1 MKTIGI
7 VCELN
12 PLHSGHKYLLDMA
25 RQKFSAD
32 YVVLVMSGD
41 YTQRGVPSIVS
52 KEIRTKMALMA
63 GADAVFELPVQYAT
77 ASAEYFASGAI
88 SLLNSLGC
96 VDQILFG
103 TENGDIEEIQKIAS
117 ILNDEPDEYKK
128 ELQKGLKRGLNFA
141 SARDAALKKL
151 ITISNSTTL
160 IGSNNILGIEYCRA
174 LMESK
179 SSITPLTIQREGAD
193 YNSDELTGAYASAS
207 AIRKLLENSTASVL
221 DGSDHLNSESK
232 TFSNPD
238 QNIYPNSHQDTNTN
252 QSPDQDQSQD
262 TNTDQS
268 RYNDSNQNA
277 DTLQDTTTYPD
288 DTYRSILK
296 DYIPED
302 VLTLLLSQKAY
313 NRLDNYSDYL
323 HYKLLSERGDGFT
336 SYADI
341 HRDLSDKIIKFLPK
355 YTTISEFTDLLKSK
369 DLTYTRIQRS
379 LLHILLGIKQDTLD
393 SLKQEKYP
401 VYLRLLGFRKESS
414 HLLAVIRESA
424 NTTVISRM
432 SDTFKIED
440 KKQKELLDQDVLA
453 SDIYHLIIPDSKNE
467 YQKPVTIL

>member
-25 RQKFSAD
+25 RKRFNAD
-32 YVVLVMSGD
+32 YIILVMSGD

-52 KEIRTKMALMA
+52 KEIRTRMALMA

-77 ASAEYFASGAI
+77 ASAEYFASGAV

-96 VDQILFG
+96 VDHILFG

-151 ITISNSTTL
+151 ITIGNSTTL

-193 YNSDELTGAYASAS
+193 YNSDDLTGAYASAS
-207 AIRKLLENSTASVL
+207 AIRKLLE
-221 DGSDHLNSESK
+221 
-232 TFSNPD
+232 
-238 QNIYPNSHQDTNTN
+238 
-252 QSPDQDQSQD
+252 
-262 TNTDQS
+262 
-268 RYNDSNQNA
+268 
-277 DTLQDTTTYPD
+277 TTYPD

-379 LLHILLGIKQDTLD
+379 LLHILLGIKQETLD

-401 VYLRLLGFRKESS
+401 VYLRLLGFRKKSS
-414 HLLAVIRESA
+414 PLLAVIRESA

-432 SDTFKIED
+432 SDAFKIED
-440 KKQKELLDQDVLA
+440 EQQKRLLDQDVLA

>member
-1 MKTIGI
+1 MNHLNTGDTLKTIGI

-25 RQKFSAD
+25 RKRFNAD
-32 YVVLVMSGD
+32 YIILVMSGD

-52 KEIRTKMALMA
+52 KEVRTKMALMA

-96 VDQILFG
+96 VDHILFG

-151 ITISNSTTL
+151 ITIGNSTTL

-193 YNSDELTGAYASAS
+193 YNSDDLTGAYASAS
-207 AIRKLLENSTASVL
+207 AIRKLLE
-221 DGSDHLNSESK
+221 
-232 TFSNPD
+232 
-238 QNIYPNSHQDTNTN
+238 
-252 QSPDQDQSQD
+252 
-262 TNTDQS
+262 
-268 RYNDSNQNA
+268 
-277 DTLQDTTTYPD
+277 TTYPD

-323 HYKLLSERGDGFT
+323 HYKLLSERSDGFT

-401 VYLRLLGFRKESS
+401 VYLRLLGFRKKSS
-414 HLLAVIRESA
+414 PLLAVIRENSD
-424 NTTVISRM
+424 TPVISRM
-432 SDTFKIED
+432 SDAFKIED
-440 KKQKELLDQDVLA
+440 EQQKRLLDQDVLA

>member
-52 KEIRTKMALMA
+52 KEIRARMALMA

-77 ASAEYFASGAI
+77 ASAEYFASGAV

-96 VDQILFG
+96 VDHILFG

-151 ITISNSTTL
+151 ITIGNSTTL

-193 YNSDELTGAYASAS
+193 YNSDELTGTYASAS
-207 AIRKLLENSTASVL
+207 AIRKLLE
-221 DGSDHLNSESK
+221 
-232 TFSNPD
+232 
-238 QNIYPNSHQDTNTN
+238 
-252 QSPDQDQSQD
+252 
-262 TNTDQS
+262 
-268 RYNDSNQNA
+268 
-277 DTLQDTTTYPD
+277 TTYPD

-296 DYIPED
+296 NYIPED
-302 VLTLLLSQKAY
+302 ILTLLLSQKAY

-323 HYKLLSERGDGFT
+323 HYKLLSERSEGFT

-379 LLHILLGIKQDTLD
+379 LLHILLGIKQNTLDTL
-393 SLKQEKYP
+393 KQDNYP

-414 HLLAVIRESA
+414 PLLAVIRESSS
-424 NTTVISRM
+424 TPVISRM
-432 SDTFKIED
+432 SDAFKIED
-440 KKQKELLDQDVLA
+440 EQQKRLLDQDVLA

-467 YQKPVTIL
+467 YQKPITIL

>member
-25 RQKFSAD
+25 RKRFNAD

-52 KEIRTKMALMA
+52 KEIRTRMALMA

-77 ASAEYFASGAI
+77 ASAEYFASGAV

-96 VDQILFG
+96 VDHILFG

-128 ELQKGLKRGLNFA
+128 ELQKWLKRGLNFA

-151 ITISNSTTL
+151 ITIGNSTTL

-179 SSITPLTIQREGAD
+179 SRITPITIKREGAD
-193 YNSDELTGAYASAS
+193 YNSDELTGTYASAS
-207 AIRKLLENSTASVL
+207 AIRRLLENNTTNAL
-221 DGSDHLNSESK
+221 GGSNNINSESK
-232 TFSNPD
+232 TDSYPD
-238 QNIYPNSHQDTNTN
+238 QNIYPNSH
-252 QSPDQDQSQD
+252 
-262 TNTDQS
+262 
-268 RYNDSNQNA
+268 
-277 DTLQDTTTYPD
+277 QDTTTYPD

-302 VLTLLLSQKAY
+302 ILTLLLSQKAY

-323 HYKLLSERGDGFT
+323 HYKLLSERSEGFT

-414 HLLAVIRESA
+414 PLLAVIRESSS
-424 NTTVISRM
+424 TPVISRM
-432 SDTFKIED
+432 SDAFKIED

-453 SDIYHLIIPDSKNE
+453 SDIYHLIIPDPKNE

>member
-52 KEIRTKMALMA
+52 KEVRTKMALMA

-96 VDQILFG
+96 VDHILFG

-151 ITISNSTTL
+151 ITIGNSTTL

-193 YNSDELTGAYASAS
+193 YNSDELTGTYASAS
-207 AIRKLLENSTASVL
+207 AIRKLLE
-221 DGSDHLNSESK
+221 
-232 TFSNPD
+232 
-238 QNIYPNSHQDTNTN
+238 
-252 QSPDQDQSQD
+252 
-262 TNTDQS
+262 
-268 RYNDSNQNA
+268 
-277 DTLQDTTTYPD
+277 TTYPD

-296 DYIPED
+296 NYIPED

-323 HYKLLSERGDGFT
+323 HYKLLSERSEGFT

-355 YTTISEFTDLLKSK
+355 YTTISEFTDILKSK

-379 LLHILLGIKQDTLD
+379 LLHILLGIKQETLD

>member
-52 KEIRTKMALMA
+52 KEVRTKMALMA

-96 VDQILFG
+96 VDHILFG

-151 ITISNSTTL
+151 IPIGNSTTL

-179 SSITPLTIQREGAD
+179 SRITPLTIKREGSD

-207 AIRKLLENSTASVL
+207 AIRKLLE
-221 DGSDHLNSESK
+221 
-232 TFSNPD
+232 
-238 QNIYPNSHQDTNTN
+238 
-252 QSPDQDQSQD
+252 
-262 TNTDQS
+262 
-268 RYNDSNQNA
+268 
-277 DTLQDTTTYPD
+277 TTYPD

-379 LLHILLGIKQDTLD
+379 LLHILLGIKQESLD
-393 SLKQEKYP
+393 SLKQDNYP

>member
-1 MKTIGI
+1 
-7 VCELN
+7 
-12 PLHSGHKYLLDMA
+12 MA
-25 RQKFSAD
+25 RKRFNAD

-52 KEIRTKMALMA
+52 KEVRTKMALMA

-96 VDQILFG
+96 VDHILFG

-151 ITISNSTTL
+151 ITIGNSTTL

-179 SSITPLTIQREGAD
+179 SCITPLTIKREGSD

-207 AIRKLLENSTASVL
+207 AIRKLLE
-221 DGSDHLNSESK
+221 
-232 TFSNPD
+232 
-238 QNIYPNSHQDTNTN
+238 
-252 QSPDQDQSQD
+252 
-262 TNTDQS
+262 
-268 RYNDSNQNA
+268 
-277 DTLQDTTTYPD
+277 TTYPD

-323 HYKLLSERGDGFT
+323 HYKLLSERSEGFT

-401 VYLRLLGFRKESS
+401 VYLRLLGFRKESTP
-414 HLLAVIRESA
+414 LLAVIRESSS
-424 NTTVISRM
+424 TPVISRM
-432 SDTFKIED
+432 SDAFKIED
-440 KKQKELLDQDVLA
+440 EQQKRLLDQDVLA

>member
-1 MKTIGI
+1 
-7 VCELN
+7 
-12 PLHSGHKYLLDMA
+12 MA
-25 RQKFSAD
+25 RKRFNAD

-52 KEIRTKMALMA
+52 KEVRTKMALMA

-96 VDQILFG
+96 VDHILFG

-151 ITISNSTTL
+151 ITIGNSTTL

-179 SSITPLTIQREGAD
+179 SCITPLTIKREGSD

-207 AIRKLLENSTASVL
+207 AIRKLLE
-221 DGSDHLNSESK
+221 
-232 TFSNPD
+232 
-238 QNIYPNSHQDTNTN
+238 
-252 QSPDQDQSQD
+252 
-262 TNTDQS
+262 
-268 RYNDSNQNA
+268 
-277 DTLQDTTTYPD
+277 TTYPD

-313 NRLDNYSDYL
+313 NCLDNYSDYL
-323 HYKLLSERGDGFT
+323 HYKLLSERSEGFT

-355 YTTISEFTDLLKSK
+355 YTTISGFTDLLKSK
-369 DLTYTRIQRS
+369 DLTFTRIQRS

-401 VYLRLLGFRKESS
+401 VYLRLLGFRKKSS
-414 HLLAVIRESA
+414 PLLAVIRENSD
-424 NTTVISRM
+424 TPVISRM
-432 SDTFKIED
+432 SDAFKIED
-440 KKQKELLDQDVLA
+440 EHQKRLLDQDVLA

>member
-52 KEIRTKMALMA
+52 KEVRTKMALMA

-96 VDQILFG
+96 VDHILFG

-151 ITISNSTTL
+151 ITIGNSTTL

-179 SSITPLTIQREGAD
+179 SNITPLTIQREGAD
-193 YNSDELTGAYASAS
+193 YNSDELTGTYASAS
-207 AIRKLLENSTASVL
+207 AIRKLLE
-221 DGSDHLNSESK
+221 
-232 TFSNPD
+232 
-238 QNIYPNSHQDTNTN
+238 
-252 QSPDQDQSQD
+252 
-262 TNTDQS
+262 
-268 RYNDSNQNA
+268 
-277 DTLQDTTTYPD
+277 TTYPD

-302 VLTLLLSQKAY
+302 ILTLLLSQKAY

-323 HYKLLSERGDGFT
+323 HYKLLSERSEGFT

-393 SLKQEKYP
+393 TLKQDNYP

-414 HLLAVIRESA
+414 PLLAVIRESSS
-424 NTTVISRM
+424 TPVISRM
-432 SDTFKIED
+432 SDAFKIED
-440 KKQKELLDQDVLA
+440 EQQKRLLDQDVLA

>member
-25 RQKFSAD
+25 RKRFNAD

-52 KEIRTKMALMA
+52 KEVRTKMALMA

-77 ASAEYFASGAI
+77 ASAEYFASGAV

-96 VDQILFG
+96 VDHVLFG

-151 ITISNSTTL
+151 ITIDNSTTL

-179 SSITPLTIQREGAD
+179 SSIIPLTIQREGAD

-221 DGSDHLNSESK
+221 DGSDHLNSKSN

-238 QNIYPNSHQDTNTN
+238 QNIYPNSH
-252 QSPDQDQSQD
+252 
-262 TNTDQS
+262 
-268 RYNDSNQNA
+268 
-277 DTLQDTTTYPD
+277 QDTTTYPD

-355 YTTISEFTDLLKSK
+355 YTTISGFTDLLKSK

-379 LLHILLGIKQDTLD
+379 LLHILLGIKQNTLDTL
-393 SLKQEKYP
+393 KQDNYP

-414 HLLAVIRESA
+414 PLLAVIRESSS
-424 NTTVISRM
+424 TPVISRM
-432 SDTFKIED
+432 SDAFKIED
-440 KKQKELLDQDVLA
+440 KKQKELLGQDVLA
-453 SDIYHLIIPDSKNE
+453 SDIYHLIIPNSKNE

>member
-25 RQKFSAD
+25 RKRFNAD
-32 YVVLVMSGD
+32 YIILVMSGD

-52 KEIRTKMALMA
+52 KEVRTKMALMA

-96 VDQILFG
+96 VDHILFG

-128 ELQKGLKRGLNFA
+128 ELQKGLKKGLNFA

-151 ITISNSTTL
+151 ITIGNSTTL

-193 YNSDELTGAYASAS
+193 YNSDELTGTYASAS
-207 AIRKLLENSTASVL
+207 AIRKLLE
-221 DGSDHLNSESK
+221 
-232 TFSNPD
+232 
-238 QNIYPNSHQDTNTN
+238 
-252 QSPDQDQSQD
+252 
-262 TNTDQS
+262 
-268 RYNDSNQNA
+268 
-277 DTLQDTTTYPD
+277 TTYPD

-296 DYIPED
+296 NYIPED

-323 HYKLLSERGDGFT
+323 HYKLLSERSEGFT

-355 YTTISEFTDLLKSK
+355 YTTISEFTDILKSK

-379 LLHILLGIKQDTLD
+379 LLHILLGIKQETLD

>member
-25 RQKFSAD
+25 RKRFNAD

-52 KEIRTKMALMA
+52 KEVRTKMALMA

-96 VDQILFG
+96 VDHILFG

-151 ITISNSTTL
+151 ITIDNSTTL

-207 AIRKLLENSTASVL
+207 AIRKLLEERSAIK
-221 DGSDHLNSESK
+221 SDTTSYLKSESV
-232 TFSNPD
+232 TGSNADQVQYQDCDQNRYSDSNP
-238 QNIYPNSHQDTNTN
+238 NKRL
-252 QSPDQDQSQD
+252 DQDD
-262 TNTDQS
+262 I
-268 RYNDSNQNA
+268 RMA
-277 DTLQDTTTYPD
+277 
-288 DTYRSILK
+288 ILK

-302 VLTLLLSQKAY
+302 ILTLLLSQKTY

-355 YTTISEFTDLLKSK
+355 YTTISGFTDLLKSK

-379 LLHILLGIKQDTLD
+379 LLHILLGIKQNTLDTL
-393 SLKQEKYP
+393 KQDNYP

-414 HLLAVIRESA
+414 PLLAVIRESSS
-424 NTTVISRM
+424 TPVISRM
-432 SDTFKIED
+432 SDAFKIED
-440 KKQKELLDQDVLA
+440 KKQKELLVQDVLA

>member
-41 YTQRGVPSIVS
+41 YTQRGIPSIVS
-52 KEIRTKMALMA
+52 KEIRTRMALMA

-77 ASAEYFASGAI
+77 ASAEYFASGAV

-96 VDQILFG
+96 VDHILFG

-128 ELQKGLKRGLNFA
+128 ALQEGLKRGLNFA

-151 ITISNSTTL
+151 ITIGNSTTL

-179 SSITPLTIQREGAD
+179 SSITPLTIKREGSD
-193 YNSDELTGAYASAS
+193 YNSDELTGTYASAS
-207 AIRKLLENSTASVL
+207 AIRKLLE
-221 DGSDHLNSESK
+221 
-232 TFSNPD
+232 
-238 QNIYPNSHQDTNTN
+238 
-252 QSPDQDQSQD
+252 
-262 TNTDQS
+262 
-268 RYNDSNQNA
+268 
-277 DTLQDTTTYPD
+277 TTYPD

-296 DYIPED
+296 NYIPED

-323 HYKLLSERGDGFT
+323 HYKLLSERSEGFT

-379 LLHILLGIKQDTLD
+379 LLHILLGIKQETLD
-393 SLKQEKYP
+393 SLKQDNYP

-414 HLLAVIRESA
+414 PLLAVIRESSS
-424 NTTVISRM
+424 TPVISRM
-432 SDTFKIED
+432 SDAFKIED
-440 KKQKELLDQDVLA
+440 EQQKRLLDQDVLA

>member
-25 RQKFSAD
+25 RKRFNAD

-52 KEIRTKMALMA
+52 KEIRTRMALMA

-96 VDQILFG
+96 VDHILFG

-128 ELQKGLKRGLNFA
+128 ELQKGLKKGLNFA

-151 ITISNSTTL
+151 ITIGNSTTL

-193 YNSDELTGAYASAS
+193 YNSDELTGTYASAS
-207 AIRKLLENSTASVL
+207 AIRKLLE
-221 DGSDHLNSESK
+221 
-232 TFSNPD
+232 
-238 QNIYPNSHQDTNTN
+238 
-252 QSPDQDQSQD
+252 
-262 TNTDQS
+262 
-268 RYNDSNQNA
+268 
-277 DTLQDTTTYPD
+277 TTYPD

-401 VYLRLLGFRKESS
+401 VYLRLLGFRKKSS
-414 HLLAVIRESA
+414 PLLAVIRENSD
-424 NTTVISRM
+424 TPVISRM
-432 SDTFKIED
+432 SDAFKIED
-440 KKQKELLDQDVLA
+440 EQQKRLLDQDVLA

>member
-12 PLHSGHKYLLDMA
+12 PLHSGHKYLIDMA
-25 RQKFSAD
+25 RQHFNAD
-32 YVVLVMSGD
+32 YIVLVMSGD

-52 KEIRTKMALMA
+52 KEVRTKMALMA

-77 ASAEYFASGAI
+77 ASAEYFASGAV

-96 VDQILFG
+96 VDHILFG

-128 ELQKGLKRGLNFA
+128 ALQEGLKKGLNFA
-141 SARDAALKKL
+141 SARDAALKKV
-151 ITISNSTTL
+151 ITINNTDTL

-179 SSITPLTIQREGAD
+179 SSIIPLTIKREGAD
-193 YNSDELTGAYASAS
+193 YNSDELAGTYASAS
-207 AIRKLLENSTASVL
+207 AIRKLLEERSAIKPDAASYL
-221 DGSDHLNSESK
+221 KSESV
-232 TFSNPD
+232 TGSNADQVLYQDCDQNRYSDSNP
-238 QNIYPNSHQDTNTN
+238 NKRL
-252 QSPDQDQSQD
+252 DQDD
-262 TNTDQS
+262 I
-268 RYNDSNQNA
+268 RMA
-277 DTLQDTTTYPD
+277 
-288 DTYRSILK
+288 ILK

-302 VLTLLLSQKAY
+302 ILALLLNQKAY

-323 HYKLLSERGDGFT
+323 HYKLLSERSEGFT

-341 HRDLSDKIIKFLPK
+341 HRDLSDKIIKFLPR
-355 YTTISEFTDLLKSK
+355 YTTISKFTELLKSK

-393 SLKQEKYP
+393 TLKNENYP
-401 VYLRLLGFRKESS
+401 VYLRLLGFRKASS
-414 HLLAVIRESA
+414 PLLAAIREHSD
-424 NTTVISRM
+424 TPVISRM
-432 SDTFKIED
+432 SDAFKIDDEI
-440 KKQKELLDQDVLA
+440 QKELLDQDVLA
-453 SDIYHLIIPDSKNE
+453 SDIYHLIIPDPKNE
-467 YQKPVTIL
+467 YQKPVIIL

>member
-25 RQKFSAD
+25 RKRFNAD
-32 YVVLVMSGD
+32 YIILVMSGD

-52 KEIRTKMALMA
+52 KEVRTKMALMA

-96 VDQILFG
+96 VDHILFG

-151 ITISNSTTL
+151 ITIGNSTTL

-193 YNSDELTGAYASAS
+193 YNSDELTGTYASAS
-207 AIRKLLENSTASVL
+207 AIRKLLE
-221 DGSDHLNSESK
+221 
-232 TFSNPD
+232 
-238 QNIYPNSHQDTNTN
+238 
-252 QSPDQDQSQD
+252 
-262 TNTDQS
+262 
-268 RYNDSNQNA
+268 
-277 DTLQDTTTYPD
+277 TTYPD

-379 LLHILLGIKQDTLD
+379 LLHILLGIKQETLD

-414 HLLAVIRESA
+414 HLLAVIRDSA

-432 SDTFKIED
+432 SDAFKIED
-440 KKQKELLDQDVLA
+440 KKQKELLGQDVLA

>member
-1 MKTIGI
+1 MNTGDTLKTIGI

-25 RQKFSAD
+25 RKRFNAD
-32 YVVLVMSGD
+32 YIILVMSGD

-52 KEIRTKMALMA
+52 KEIRTRMALMA

-96 VDQILFG
+96 VDHILFG

-151 ITISNSTTL
+151 ITIGNSTTL

-193 YNSDELTGAYASAS
+193 YNSDDLTGAYASAS
-207 AIRKLLENSTASVL
+207 AIRKLLE
-221 DGSDHLNSESK
+221 
-232 TFSNPD
+232 
-238 QNIYPNSHQDTNTN
+238 
-252 QSPDQDQSQD
+252 
-262 TNTDQS
+262 
-268 RYNDSNQNA
+268 
-277 DTLQDTTTYPD
+277 TTYPD

-323 HYKLLSERGDGFT
+323 HYKLLSERGEGFT

-379 LLHILLGIKQDTLD
+379 LLHILLGIKQETLD
-393 SLKQEKYP
+393 SLKQDNYP

>member
-1 MKTIGI
+1 
-7 VCELN
+7 
-12 PLHSGHKYLLDMA
+12 MA
-25 RQKFSAD
+25 RKRFNAD

-52 KEIRTKMALMA
+52 KEVRTKMALMA

-77 ASAEYFASGAI
+77 ASAEYFASGAV

-96 VDQILFG
+96 VDHILFG

-151 ITISNSTTL
+151 ITIGNSTTL

-179 SSITPLTIQREGAD
+179 SSITPLTIKREGSD
-193 YNSDELTGAYASAS
+193 YNSDKLTGAYASAS
-207 AIRKLLENSTASVL
+207 AIRKLLENSTANAL
-221 DGSDHLNSESK
+221 GGSNNINSESK
-232 TFSNPD
+232 TDSYPD
-238 QNIYPNSHQDTNTN
+238 QNIYPNSH
-252 QSPDQDQSQD
+252 
-262 TNTDQS
+262 
-268 RYNDSNQNA
+268 
-277 DTLQDTTTYPD
+277 QDTTTYPD

-302 VLTLLLSQKAY
+302 ILTLLLSQKAY

-323 HYKLLSERGDGFT
+323 HYKLLSERSEGFT

-432 SDTFKIED
+432 SDAFKIED
-440 KKQKELLDQDVLA
+440 EHQKRLLDQDVLA

>member
-41 YTQRGVPSIVS
+41 YTQRGIPSIVS
-52 KEIRTKMALMA
+52 KEIRTRMALMA

-77 ASAEYFASGAI
+77 ASAEYFASGAV

-96 VDQILFG
+96 VDHILFG

-128 ELQKGLKRGLNFA
+128 ALQEGLKRGLNFA

-151 ITISNSTTL
+151 ITIGNSTTL

-179 SSITPLTIQREGAD
+179 SSITPLTIKREGSD
-193 YNSDELTGAYASAS
+193 YNSDELTGTYASAS
-207 AIRKLLENSTASVL
+207 AIRKLLE
-221 DGSDHLNSESK
+221 
-232 TFSNPD
+232 
-238 QNIYPNSHQDTNTN
+238 
-252 QSPDQDQSQD
+252 
-262 TNTDQS
+262 
-268 RYNDSNQNA
+268 
-277 DTLQDTTTYPD
+277 TTYPD

-296 DYIPED
+296 NYIPED

-323 HYKLLSERGDGFT
+323 HYKLLSERSEGFT

-379 LLHILLGIKQDTLD
+379 LLHILLGIKQESLD
-393 SLKQEKYP
+393 SLKQDNYP

-414 HLLAVIRESA
+414 PLLAVIRESSS
-424 NTTVISRM
+424 TPVISRM
-432 SDTFKIED
+432 SDAFKIED
-440 KKQKELLDQDVLA
+440 EQQKRLIDQDVLA

>member
-25 RQKFSAD
+25 RKRFNAD
-32 YVVLVMSGD
+32 YIILVMSGD

-52 KEIRTKMALMA
+52 KEVRTQMALMA

-96 VDQILFG
+96 VDHILFG

-151 ITISNSTTL
+151 ITIGNSTTL

-193 YNSDELTGAYASAS
+193 YNSDDLTGAYASAS
-207 AIRKLLENSTASVL
+207 AIRKLLE
-221 DGSDHLNSESK
+221 
-232 TFSNPD
+232 
-238 QNIYPNSHQDTNTN
+238 
-252 QSPDQDQSQD
+252 
-262 TNTDQS
+262 
-268 RYNDSNQNA
+268 
-277 DTLQDTTTYPD
+277 TTYPD

-323 HYKLLSERGDGFT
+323 HYKLLSERSEGFT

-379 LLHILLGIKQDTLD
+379 LLHILLGIKQGTLD

-401 VYLRLLGFRKESS
+401 VYLRLLGFRKKSS
-414 HLLAVIRESA
+414 PLLAVIRESSS
-424 NTTVISRM
+424 TPVISRM
-432 SDTFKIED
+432 SDAFKIED
-440 KKQKELLDQDVLA
+440 EQQKRLLDQDVLA

>member
-52 KEIRTKMALMA
+52 KEVRTKMALMA

-96 VDQILFG
+96 VDHILFG

-151 ITISNSTTL
+151 ITIGNSTTL

-179 SSITPLTIQREGAD
+179 SNITPLTIQREGAD
-193 YNSDELTGAYASAS
+193 YNSDELTGTYASAS
-207 AIRKLLENSTASVL
+207 AIRKLLENNTTNAFG
-221 DGSDHLNSESK
+221 GSNNINSESK

-238 QNIYPNSHQDTNTN
+238 QNIFPNSH
-252 QSPDQDQSQD
+252 
-262 TNTDQS
+262 
-268 RYNDSNQNA
+268 
-277 DTLQDTTTYPD
+277 QDTTTYPD
-288 DTYRSILK
+288 PDDNSISILK

-302 VLTLLLSQKAY
+302 ILTLLLSQKAY

-401 VYLRLLGFRKESS
+401 VYLRLLGFRKKSS
-414 HLLAVIRESA
+414 PLLAVIRESSS
-424 NTTVISRM
+424 TPVISRM
-432 SDTFKIED
+432 SDAFKIED
-440 KKQKELLDQDVLA
+440 EQQKRLLDQDVLA

>member
-1 MKTIGI
+1 MNTGDTLKTIGI

-25 RQKFSAD
+25 RKRFNAD
-32 YVVLVMSGD
+32 YIILVMSGD

-52 KEIRTKMALMA
+52 KEVRTKMALMA

-96 VDQILFG
+96 VDHILFG

-151 ITISNSTTL
+151 ITIGNSTTL

-193 YNSDELTGAYASAS
+193 YNSDELTGTYASAS
-207 AIRKLLENSTASVL
+207 AIRKLLE
-221 DGSDHLNSESK
+221 
-232 TFSNPD
+232 
-238 QNIYPNSHQDTNTN
+238 
-252 QSPDQDQSQD
+252 
-262 TNTDQS
+262 
-268 RYNDSNQNA
+268 
-277 DTLQDTTTYPD
+277 TTYPD

-313 NRLDNYSDYL
+313 NRLDNYSGYL
-323 HYKLLSERGDGFT
+323 HYKLLSERSEGFT

-393 SLKQEKYP
+393 TLKQDNYP

-432 SDTFKIED
+432 SDSFKIED
-440 KKQKELLDQDVLA
+440 EQQKELLDQDVLA

>member
-52 KEIRTKMALMA
+52 KEVRTRMALMA

-77 ASAEYFASGAI
+77 ASAEYFASGAV

-96 VDQILFG
+96 VDHILFG

-151 ITISNSTTL
+151 ITIGNSTTL

-174 LMESK
+174 LMASGSK
-179 SSITPLTIQREGAD
+179 ITPLTIKREGSD
-193 YNSDELTGAYASAS
+193 YNEEELADNFSSAS
-207 AIRKLLENSTASVL
+207 SIRKVLESGMERTKKDTTQNTNNE
-221 DGSDHLNSESK
+221 LNSSVKASLE
-232 TFSNPD
+232 
-238 QNIYPNSHQDTNTN
+238 QNIP
-252 QSPDQDQSQD
+252 
-262 TNTDQS
+262 
-268 RYNDSNQNA
+268 A
-277 DTLQDTTTYPD
+277 D
-288 DTYRSILK
+288 IL
-296 DYIPED
+296 D
-302 VLTLLLSQKAY
+302 LLLSQNKY

-323 HYKLLSERGDGFT
+323 HYKLLSERDNGFI

-341 HRDLSDKIIKFLPK
+341 HRDLSDKIIKNLPK
-355 YTTISEFTDLLKSK
+355 FTTISDFAQLLKSK

-379 LLHILLGIKQDTLD
+379 LLHILLGITQETMDM
-393 SLKQEKYP
+393 LKENNYP
-401 VYLRLLGFRKESS
+401 TYIRLLGFKKDSSALLAQIKES
-414 HLLAVIRESA
+414 AA
-424 NTTVISRM
+424 APVISRM
-432 SDTFKIED
+432 SDSFRLED
-440 KKQKELLDQDVLA
+440 ELQKSLLAQDVLA
-453 SDIYHLIIPDSKNE
+453 SDIYHLLMPEAKNE
-467 YQKPVTIL
+467 YQKPVVIL

>member
-52 KEIRTKMALMA
+52 KEVRTKMALMA

-96 VDQILFG
+96 VDHILFG

-117 ILNDEPDEYKK
+117 ILNDESDEYKK

-151 ITISNSTTL
+151 ITIGNSTTL

-193 YNSDELTGAYASAS
+193 YNSDDLTGTYASAS
-207 AIRKLLENSTASVL
+207 AIRKLLE
-221 DGSDHLNSESK
+221 
-232 TFSNPD
+232 
-238 QNIYPNSHQDTNTN
+238 
-252 QSPDQDQSQD
+252 
-262 TNTDQS
+262 
-268 RYNDSNQNA
+268 
-277 DTLQDTTTYPD
+277 TTYPD

-313 NRLDNYSDYL
+313 NRLDNYSGYL
-323 HYKLLSERGDGFT
+323 HYKLLSERSEGFT

-379 LLHILLGIKQDTLD
+379 LLHILLGIKQETLD

-401 VYLRLLGFRKESS
+401 VYLRLLGFRKASS

-432 SDTFKIED
+432 SDAFKIED
-440 KKQKELLDQDVLA
+440 EQQKRLLDQDVLA

>member
-25 RQKFSAD
+25 RKRFNAD
-32 YVVLVMSGD
+32 YIILVMSGD

-52 KEIRTKMALMA
+52 KEIRTRMALMA

-77 ASAEYFASGAI
+77 ASAEYFASGAV

-96 VDQILFG
+96 VDHILFG

-151 ITISNSTTL
+151 ITIGNSTTL

-193 YNSDELTGAYASAS
+193 YNSDDLTGAYASAS
-207 AIRKLLENSTASVL
+207 AIRKLLE
-221 DGSDHLNSESK
+221 
-232 TFSNPD
+232 
-238 QNIYPNSHQDTNTN
+238 
-252 QSPDQDQSQD
+252 
-262 TNTDQS
+262 
-268 RYNDSNQNA
+268 
-277 DTLQDTTTYPD
+277 TTYPD

-379 LLHILLGIKQDTLD
+379 LLHILLGIKQETLD

-401 VYLRLLGFRKESS
+401 VCLRLLGFRKKSS
-414 HLLAVIRESA
+414 PLLAVIRESA

-432 SDTFKIED
+432 SDAFKIED
-440 KKQKELLDQDVLA
+440 EQQKRLLDQDVLA

>member
-25 RQKFSAD
+25 RKRFNAD

-52 KEIRTKMALMA
+52 KEVRTKMALMA

-96 VDQILFG
+96 VDHILFG

-151 ITISNSTTL
+151 ITIGNSTTL

-193 YNSDELTGAYASAS
+193 YNSDELTGTYASAS
-207 AIRKLLENSTASVL
+207 AIRKLLE
-221 DGSDHLNSESK
+221 
-232 TFSNPD
+232 
-238 QNIYPNSHQDTNTN
+238 
-252 QSPDQDQSQD
+252 
-262 TNTDQS
+262 
-268 RYNDSNQNA
+268 
-277 DTLQDTTTYPD
+277 TTYPD

-379 LLHILLGIKQDTLD
+379 LLHILLGIKQETLD

-414 HLLAVIRESA
+414 HLLAVIRDSA

-432 SDTFKIED
+432 SDAFKIED
-440 KKQKELLDQDVLA
+440 KKQKELLGQDVLA

>member
-25 RQKFSAD
+25 RKRFNAD
-32 YVVLVMSGD
+32 YIILVMSGD

-52 KEIRTKMALMA
+52 KEVRTKMALMA

-96 VDQILFG
+96 VDHILFG

-128 ELQKGLKRGLNFA
+128 ELQKGLKKGLNFA

-151 ITISNSTTL
+151 ITIGNSTTL

-179 SSITPLTIQREGAD
+179 SRITPLTIKREGSD
-193 YNSDELTGAYASAS
+193 YNSDELTGTYASAS
-207 AIRKLLENSTASVL
+207 AIRKLLE
-221 DGSDHLNSESK
+221 
-232 TFSNPD
+232 
-238 QNIYPNSHQDTNTN
+238 
-252 QSPDQDQSQD
+252 
-262 TNTDQS
+262 
-268 RYNDSNQNA
+268 
-277 DTLQDTTTYPD
+277 TTYPD

-296 DYIPED
+296 NYIPED

-323 HYKLLSERGDGFT
+323 HYKLLSERSEGFT

-379 LLHILLGIKQDTLD
+379 LLHILLGIKQETLD
-393 SLKQEKYP
+393 SLKQDNYP

-414 HLLAVIRESA
+414 PLLAVIRESSS
-424 NTTVISRM
+424 TPVISRM
-432 SDTFKIED
+432 SDAFKIENEQ
-440 KKQKELLDQDVLA
+440 QKRLLDQDVLA

>member
-25 RQKFSAD
+25 KQKFSAD

-52 KEIRTKMALMA
+52 KEVRTKMALMA

-77 ASAEYFASGAI
+77 ASAEYFASGAV

-96 VDQILFG
+96 VDHILFG

-128 ELQKGLKRGLNFA
+128 ALQEGLKKGLNFA
-141 SARDAALKKL
+141 CARDAALKKV
-151 ITISNSTTL
+151 ITIDNIGTL

-179 SSITPLTIQREGAD
+179 SSITPLTIKREGSD

-207 AIRKLLENSTASVL
+207 AIRKLLEERSAIK
-221 DGSDHLNSESK
+221 SDTTSYLKSESV
-232 TFSNPD
+232 TGSNADQVLYQDCDQNRYSDSNP
-238 QNIYPNSHQDTNTN
+238 NKRL
-252 QSPDQDQSQD
+252 DQDD
-262 TNTDQS
+262 IHM
-268 RYNDSNQNA
+268 A
-277 DTLQDTTTYPD
+277 
-288 DTYRSILK
+288 ILK

-302 VLTLLLSQKAY
+302 ILTLLLSQKTY

-323 HYKLLSERGDGFT
+323 HYKLLSERSEGFT

-355 YTTISEFTDLLKSK
+355 YTTISKFTELLKSK

-379 LLHILLGIKQDTLD
+379 LLHILLGIKQEALDTL
-393 SLKQEKYP
+393 KNENYP
-401 VYLRLLGFRKESS
+401 VYLRLLGFRKVSS
-414 HLLAVIRESA
+414 PLLAAIREHSD
-424 NTTVISRM
+424 TPVISRM
-432 SDTFKIED
+432 SDAFKIDDEI
-440 KKQKELLDQDVLA
+440 QKELLAQDVLA
-453 SDIYHLIIPDSKNE
+453 SDIYHLIIPDPKNE
-467 YQKPVTIL
+467 YQKPVIIL

>member
-41 YTQRGVPSIVS
+41 YTQRGIPSIVS
-52 KEIRTKMALMA
+52 KEIRTRMALMA

-96 VDQILFG
+96 VDHILFG

-128 ELQKGLKRGLNFA
+128 ELQKGLKKGLNFA

-151 ITISNSTTL
+151 ITIGNSTTL

-193 YNSDELTGAYASAS
+193 YNSDDLTGAYASAS
-207 AIRKLLENSTASVL
+207 AIRKLLE
-221 DGSDHLNSESK
+221 
-232 TFSNPD
+232 
-238 QNIYPNSHQDTNTN
+238 
-252 QSPDQDQSQD
+252 
-262 TNTDQS
+262 
-268 RYNDSNQNA
+268 
-277 DTLQDTTTYPD
+277 TTYPD

-379 LLHILLGIKQDTLD
+379 LLHILLGIKQETLD
-393 SLKQEKYP
+393 NLKQDNYP

-414 HLLAVIRESA
+414 PLLAVIRESSS
-424 NTTVISRM
+424 TPVISRM
-432 SDTFKIED
+432 SDAFKIED
-440 KKQKELLDQDVLA
+440 EQQKRLLDQDVLA
-453 SDIYHLIIPDSKNE
+453 SDIYHLIIPGSKNE

>member
-41 YTQRGVPSIVS
+41 YTQRGIPSIVS
-52 KEIRTKMALMA
+52 KEIRTRMALMA

-77 ASAEYFASGAI
+77 ASAEYFASGAV

-96 VDQILFG
+96 VDHILFG

-128 ELQKGLKRGLNFA
+128 ALQEGLKRGLNFA

-151 ITISNSTTL
+151 ITIGNSTTL

-179 SSITPLTIQREGAD
+179 SSITPLTIKREGSD
-193 YNSDELTGAYASAS
+193 YNSDELTGTYASAS
-207 AIRKLLENSTASVL
+207 AIRRLLENNTTSAL
-221 DGSDHLNSESK
+221 GGSNNINSESK

-277 DTLQDTTTYPD
+277 DTLQDTTTYPNV
-288 DTYRSILK
+288 TYRSILK

-323 HYKLLSERGDGFT
+323 HYKLLSERSEGFT

-379 LLHILLGIKQDTLD
+379 LLHILLGIKQESLD
-393 SLKQEKYP
+393 SLKQDNYP

-414 HLLAVIRESA
+414 PLLAVIRESSS
-424 NTTVISRM
+424 TPVISRM
-432 SDTFKIED
+432 SDAFKIED
-440 KKQKELLDQDVLA
+440 EQQKRLIDQDVLA

>member
-12 PLHSGHKYLLDMA
+12 PLHSGHKYLFDMA

-96 VDQILFG
+96 VDHILFG

-128 ELQKGLKRGLNFA
+128 ELQKGLKKGLNFA

-151 ITISNSTTL
+151 ITIGNSTTL

-193 YNSDELTGAYASAS
+193 YNSDDLTGTYTSAS
-207 AIRKLLENSTASVL
+207 AIRKLLE
-221 DGSDHLNSESK
+221 
-232 TFSNPD
+232 
-238 QNIYPNSHQDTNTN
+238 
-252 QSPDQDQSQD
+252 
-262 TNTDQS
+262 
-268 RYNDSNQNA
+268 
-277 DTLQDTTTYPD
+277 TTYPD

-313 NRLDNYSDYL
+313 NRLDNYSGYL

-414 HLLAVIRESA
+414 PLLAVIRESSS
-424 NTTVISRM
+424 TPVISRM
-432 SDTFKIED
+432 SDAFKIENEQ
-440 KKQKELLDQDVLA
+440 QKRLLDQDVLA
-453 SDIYHLIIPDSKNE
+453 SDIYHLIIPDLKNE